1 MIHSINIIIQVDF
14 TACSGM
20 LQMMIV
26 TLMYILGSR
35 AYEFVVT
42 QTAGAYIAS
51 VTYSLLH
58 GCALTGGQAQYVDLG
73 YNTICTKMCLF

>member
-1 MIHSINIIIQVDF
+1 MQCGCNNSKSMQYILGLGGMIYSINIIIQVDF

-35 AYEFVVT
+35 F
-42 QTAGAYIAS
+42 TAG
-51 VTYSLLH
+51 LL
-58 GCALTGGQAQYVDLG
+58 L
-73 YNTICTKMCLF
+73 

>member
-1 MIHSINIIIQVDF
+1 MIYSINIIIQVDF

-35 AYEFVVT
+35 FTRAV
-42 QTAGAYIAS
+42 
-51 VTYSLLH
+51 
-58 GCALTGGQAQYVDLG
+58 ALTGGQAQYVG
-73 YNTICTKMCLF
+73 YNTICTKNEPFLGNSLLS